1 MCAMNGSD
9 ANEPSRMAI
18 TCFLSLF
25 NKHFLSFLPVP
36 STSWENI
43 WQINEKL
50 ELVRPSEVRKKRGKC
65 KRHKGF
71 GKGLK
76 LGVSGYCE
84 KWLYSEIPS
93 WVPGLTSSIR
103 PSCDFCGGRGWTSR
117 SWSQPAWGDISD
129 LSLQL
134 CNFGWIPSS
143 PPLNSAS
150 VRWG

>member
-1 MCAMNGSD
+1 MNGSD

-76 LGVSGYCE
+76 LGLSGHCE
-84 KWLYSEIPS
+84 K
-93 WVPGLTSSIR
+93 
-103 PSCDFCGGRGWTSR
+103 
-117 SWSQPAWGDISD
+117 
-129 LSLQL
+129 
-134 CNFGWIPSS
+134 
-143 PPLNSAS
+143 
-150 VRWG
+150 